1 MNNEKKKG
9 RIKNFFARHVDL
21 ITICMVI
28 FTIIAYP
35 YFGRVIDAYKY
46 KQFDKEKIRQQW
58 IYELYEVDN
67 IIFKATN
74 YLNDIPS
81 MTQEELLSEAKV
93 GATYIKSRYYILHK
107 PTGKVYTNEPSL
119 IGNDIEA
126 FLNKDALFYY
136 KVDAANPVPAL
147 KIQPDLVNN
156 IKNLGDYE
164 QYYWTT
170 AESIRS
176 SHGNYVI
183 MWDTRERAI
192 KNAFCLAVYIVVF
205 ILYCIGIWN
214 IGTEALSESL
224 RKSIWISYIKRFI
237 KYLYH
242 IICSFGDLIRVKSVA
257 FKAIAYIVS
266 TPMFIIIMPQVM
278 YGYVSIFA
286 VVFVFL
292 YMFVLIPLLLKDA
305 LGYARIIKAT
315 RDMANG
321 NLDAFIK
328 ESGSKEVKELASN
341 INKIKTG
348 FKSSIDEQV
357 KNERLK
363 SELVANVSHDLKTPL
378 TSIINYTDL
387 LGREEL
393 TAEERSDY
401 LQILN
406 NKSLRLKAL
415 IEDLFEV
422 SKMNSGKVEL
432 EKGEVDVVELINQS
446 IGELSYMYDEKKL
459 DFRVNSFD
467 QPIMLNLDGKKMAR
481 VFENLISNALKY
493 SLDNTRVYVDIEQRE
508 ESGVR
513 ICFKNISAYEMNFDV
528 DEIFDRFK
536 RGDSS
541 RNSTVEGS
549 GLGLAIAK
557 GIVELHRGKM
567 YIEKDGDMFKV
578 FIDLSYS

>member
-1 MNNEKKKG
+1 MNSERKKG
-9 RIKNFFARHVDL
+9 RIKIFFARHVDV
-21 ITICMVI
+21 ITILMVI
-28 FTIIAYP
+28 FTIVAYP
-35 YFGRVIDAYKY
+35 YLGRVIDAYKY
-46 KQFDKEKIRQQW
+46 KQFDKENIRQQW

-74 YLNDIPS
+74 YLNDIPNMS
-81 MTQEELLSEAKV
+81 QEELLNEAKV
-93 GATYIKSRYYILHK
+93 GASYIKSRYYILHK

-126 FLNKDALFYY
+126 FLNRDALFYY
-136 KVDAANPVPAL
+136 KVDAANPMPAL

-156 IKNLGDYE
+156 INYLGDYE

-176 SHGNYVI
+176 SHGNYVL

-192 KNAFCLAVYIVVF
+192 KNTFYLGIYIIIAF
-205 ILYCIGIWN
+205 LYAIGIWN
-214 IGTEALSESL
+214 IGTEALAESL
-224 RKSIWISYIKRFI
+224 KESRWVAYIKRFI

-242 IICSFGDLIRVKSVA
+242 ILCSFGDLMKVKSVG
-257 FKAIAYIVS
+257 FKVIAYIVT
-266 TPMFIIIMPQVM
+266 TPMFIILMPQVI
-278 YGYVSIFA
+278 YGYANIFA
-286 VVFVFL
+286 VVFVVLYLFL
-292 YMFVLIPLLLKDA
+292 LIPLLFKDA

-321 NLDAFIK
+321 NLDVFIK
-328 ESGSKEVKELASN
+328 ESGSKEVMELASN

-348 FKSSIDEQV
+348 FKISIDEQV

-393 TAEERSDY
+393 TEEERSDY
-401 LQILN
+401 LKILN

-432 EKGEVDVVELINQS
+432 ERDEVDVVELINQS

-459 DFRVNSFD
+459 DFRVNSFM
-467 QPIMLNLDGKKMAR
+467 QPIMLKLDGKKMAR

-493 SLDNTRVYVDIEQRE
+493 SLDNTRVYVDIEKRE
-508 ESGVR
+508 GQGVL
-513 ICFKNISAYEMNFDV
+513 ICFKNISAYEMNFDA

-536 RGDSS
+536 RGDAS
-541 RNSTVEGS
+541 RNSNVEGS

-557 GIVELHRGKM
+557 GIVELHGGRM

-578 FIDLSYS
+578 FIELSDG